1 VQKSSLVSPARKGNF
16 AWAGGLALPL
26 LVLALAVF
34 VYGLY
39 GLDGVLLRDY
49 SIYLYSGQMVAEGVP
64 PYVSAFDHKGPLS
77 PMIAGLGVVLS
88 WPLGWDDVYTVRL
101 IFFTTACLGVVA
113 VYLLGASVFRSRVA
127 GFFAALTLLGC
138 YGFAQ
143 PAASGPEP
151 KTPLVLFEALCL
163 LFATQKRWFW
173 SGFFG
178 SLALLVWQPMA
189 VFAFVTFLLAVTR
202 PRGERGGAVLRAL
215 AGISLPPAAVLAYFY
230 YHGAL
235 GDFFEGFVLFNFLYL
250 VRGNF
255 NLTYHVVGA
264 VVNVALPYG
273 TMLIPIIIGL
283 VVILRLYIKRPY
295 EYRFAPI
302 LLSLP
307 VPVLWSLR
315 DFQLADDF
323 YVFLPYAAIGF
334 GAFLTAAIRR
344 TYAPPVLTALIGTI
358 LLTIALANTWSGI
371 NAAASNRLLGTD
383 IDLPTQR
390 EGALEIEERFGK
402 DAKLASINSPQV
414 LVLLHQENPNP
425 YIWTTAG
432 VDRLIEAKTE
442 GGFEGWLEELEAYDP
457 DAISFFGEGQSLL
470 PSAHL
475 SSENVRALDAWLDT
489 RYRAEKIGPW
499 WFFVKKELSSSEA
512 YNFEFPKEGSV
523 TESSSPGSPSSE
535 WPPKR

>member
-1 VQKSSLVSPARKGNF
+1 MQKSSLASSARKGNF
-16 AWAGGLALPL
+16 AWVGGLALPL
-26 LVLALAVF
+26 LVLALAIF

-39 GLDGVLLRDY
+39 GFDGVLLRDY
-49 SIYLYSGQMVAEGVP
+49 SIYLYSGQRAAEGVP

-77 PMIAGLGVVLS
+77 PMIAGLGVMLS

-113 VYLLGASVFRSRVA
+113 VYLLGACVFRSRVA

-143 PAASGPEP
+143 PAGSGPEP
-151 KTPLVLFEALCL
+151 KTPLVLLEALSL

-189 VFAFVTFLLAVTR
+189 VFAFVAFLLAATR
-202 PRGERGGAVLRAL
+202 PRGERGGAVFRAL
-215 AGISLPPAAVLAYFY
+215 AGILLPLVVVLAYFY

-235 GDFFEGFVLFNFLYL
+235 RDFFDGFVLFNFLYL
-250 VRGNF
+250 ERGGF
-255 NLTYHVVGA
+255 SLTYHVAGA
-264 VVNVALPYG
+264 AINIALPYG

-283 VVILRLYIKRPY
+283 AAILRLYTKRPY

-307 VPVLWSLR
+307 APVLWSLR

-334 GAFLTAAIRR
+334 GAFLAAAVER
-344 TYAPPVLTALIGTI
+344 TNAPRILAALMGAIF
-358 LLTIALANTWSGI
+358 LAIALANTWSGI
-371 NAAASNRLLGTD
+371 SAAASERLLGTD
-383 IDLPTQR
+383 IDLSAQR
-390 EGALEIEERFGK
+390 EGALEVEERLGE
-402 DAKLASINSPQV
+402 DAKLVSINSPQV
-414 LVLLHQENPNP
+414 LVLLHKENPNP

-432 VDRLIEAKTE
+432 VDRLIEAKTD
-442 GGFEGWLEELEAYDP
+442 GGFKGWLEELDAYDP

-470 PSAHL
+470 PSHHL
-475 SSENVRALDAWLDT
+475 SPENVWALDAWLDT
-489 RYRAEKIGPW
+489 RYRTEKIGPW
-499 WFFVKKELSSSEA
+499 WFFVKKELS
-512 YNFEFPKEGSV
+512 
-523 TESSSPGSPSSE
+523 PG
-535 WPPKR
+535 

>member
-1 VQKSSLVSPARKGNF
+1 VQKSSLVSSARKGNF
-16 AWAGGLALPL
+16 AWVGRLALPL
-26 LVLALAVF
+26 LVLTLAVLA
-34 VYGLY
+34 YGLY
-39 GLDGVLLRDY
+39 GFDGVLLRDY

-77 PMIAGLGVVLS
+77 SMIAGLGVVLS
-88 WPLGWDDVYTVRL
+88 QPLGWDDVYTVRL

-127 GFFAALTLLGC
+127 GFLAALTLLGC

-143 PAASGPEP
+143 PAGSGPEP
-151 KTPLVLFEALCL
+151 KTPLVLFEALSL

-173 SGFFG
+173 SGLFG

-202 PRGERGGAVLRAL
+202 PRGERGSAVLRTL
-215 AGISLPPAAVLAYFY
+215 AGISLPLAAVLAYFY

-235 GDFFEGFVLFNFLYL
+235 GDLLDGFVLFNFLYL
-250 VRGNF
+250 VRGHF
-255 NLTYHVVGA
+255 NLAYHVAGA
-264 VVNVALPYG
+264 AINIALPYG

-283 VVILRLYIKRPY
+283 GAILRLYVKRPY

-307 VPVLWSLR
+307 APVLWSLR

-323 YVFLPYAAIGF
+323 YVFLPYATIGF
-334 GAFLTAAIRR
+334 GAFLAAAIRR
-344 TYAPPVLTALIGTI
+344 TDAPRVLTALMGAI
-358 LLTIALANTWSGI
+358 LLTIALANTWGGI
-371 NAAASNRLLGTD
+371 SAAAAERLLGTD

-390 EGALEIEERFGK
+390 EGALEIEERFGE
-402 DAKLASINSPQV
+402 DAKLISINSPQV
-414 LVLLHQENPNP
+414 LVLLHRENPNP

-470 PSAHL
+470 PSHHL
-475 SSENVRALDAWLDT
+475 SPENVRALDTWLDT

-499 WFFVKKELSSSEA
+499 WFFVKKELSSGEA
-512 YNFEFPKEGSV
+512 GSF
-523 TESSSPGSPSSE
+523 SLLQSQ
-535 WPPKR
+535 

>member
-1 VQKSSLVSPARKGNF
+1 MVGR
-16 AWAGGLALPL
+16 LALPL
-26 LVLALAVF
+26 LVLALAVL

-39 GLDGVLLRDY
+39 GFEGVLLRDY

-77 PMIAGLGVVLS
+77 SMIAGLGVTLS
-88 WPLGWDDVYTVRL
+88 GPLGWNDIYTVRL
-101 IFFTTACLGVVA
+101 VFFTTACLGVVA
-113 VYLLGASVFRSRVA
+113 VYLLGACVFRSRVA

-143 PAASGPEP
+143 PAGSGPEP
-151 KTPLVLFEALCL
+151 KTPLVLFEALSL

-202 PRGERGGAVLRAL
+202 PRGERGRAVLRTL
-215 AGISLPPAAVLAYFY
+215 AGILLPLAAVLAYFY
-230 YHGAL
+230 YHVAL
-235 GDFFEGFVLFNFLYL
+235 GDLLDGFVLFNFLYL
-250 VRGNF
+250 VRGDF
-255 NLTYHVVGA
+255 NLTYHAAGA
-264 VVNVALPYG
+264 AINIALPYG

-283 VVILRLYIKRPY
+283 GAILRLYVKRPY

-307 VPVLWSLR
+307 APVLWSLR

-334 GAFLTAAIRR
+334 GAFLAAAIRR
-344 TYAPPVLTALIGTI
+344 TDATRALTALMGAI
-358 LLTIALANTWSGI
+358 LLTIALANTWDGI
-371 NAAASNRLLGTD
+371 SAAASERLLGTD

-390 EGALEIEERFGK
+390 EGALEIEERFGE
-402 DAKLASINSPQV
+402 DAKLVSINSPQV
-414 LVLLHQENPNP
+414 LVLLHRENPNP

-470 PSAHL
+470 PSHHL
-475 SSENVRALDAWLDT
+475 SPENVRALDTWLDT

-499 WFFVKKELSSSEA
+499 WFFVKKDLSSGEA
-512 YNFEFPKEGSV
+512 GSF
-523 TESSSPGSPSSE
+523 SLLQSQ
-535 WPPKR
+535 

>member
-1 VQKSSLVSPARKGNF
+1 MFPGLLEASVARRAGIASGFADVYYLSPRPDLALKRGIQIKGFVQKSSLVSSARKGNF
-16 AWAGGLALPL
+16 AWVGGLALPL

-101 IFFTTACLGVVA
+101 IFLTTACLGVVA

-127 GFFAALTLLGC
+127 GFFAAL
-138 YGFAQ
+138 
-143 PAASGPEP
+143 
-151 KTPLVLFEALCL
+151 
-163 LFATQKRWFW
+163 
-173 SGFFG
+173 
-178 SLALLVWQPMA
+178 ALLVWQPMA
-189 VFAFVTFLLAVTR
+189 VFAFVAFLLAVTR

-235 GDFFEGFVLFNFLYL
+235 GDFFDGFVLFNFLYL
-250 VRGNF
+250 QRGDF

-264 VVNVALPYG
+264 VINIALPYG
-273 TMLIPIIIGL
+273 TMLIPIVIGL
-283 VVILRLYIKRPY
+283 VVILRLYVKRPY
-295 EYRFAPI
+295 EHRFVPI

-334 GAFLTAAIRR
+334 GSFLAAAIRR
-344 TYAPPVLTALIGTI
+344 THAPPVLTALMGTI

-371 NAAASNRLLGTD
+371 NAASSNRLLGTD

-402 DAKLASINSPQV
+402 DAKLASINSPQI

-475 SSENVRALDAWLDT
+475 SPENVRALDAWLDT

-512 YNFEFPKEGSV
+512 HNFEFPKEGS
-523 TESSSPGSPSSE
+523 
-535 WPPKR
+535 